1 MSRVTKHRAS
11 LLHLAEEEDRR
22 MLELLRSL
30 SPTEWSATTECP
42 GWDVRAMAAHIVG
55 TAETA
60 RPRESIH
67 QLRAGRKA
75 AGSRVLVDGIND
87 VQIAERSGLTTTEL
101 IERLASAAP
110 RLRRLRRRLPAPVRW
125 IGISGPGDE
134 KVTVGRLADALFT
147 RDTWMHRVD
156 IHRAIGRP
164 IPVDGHD
171 AAIVADVV
179 AEWTSRHGKAYDL
192 RLTGPAGGHFS
203 AGMHGEHHELDAVEF
218 CRIVSGRGHGRG
230 LLATTVPF

>member
-1 MSRVTKHRAS
+1 
-11 LLHLAEEEDRR
+11 
-22 MLELLRSL
+22 MLDLLRSL
-30 SPTEWSATTECP
+30 SPTDWTADTECP
-42 GWDVRAMAAHIVG
+42 GWNVRAMAAHILG
-55 TAETA
+55 TAETS
-60 RPRESIH
+60 RPKESVH

-87 VQIAERSGLTTTEL
+87 VQIADRSGLDTTAL
-101 IERLASAAP
+101 IDRLAVAVP

-125 IGISGPGDE
+125 IRIAGPGDE
-134 KVTVGRLADALFT
+134 KISIGRLADALLT

-164 IPVDGHD
+164 MTVDGHD

-179 AEWTSRHGKAYDL
+179 AEWAPRHGHAYDL
-192 RLTGPAGGHFS
+192 RLTGAAGGHFS

-230 LLATTVPF
+230 LLATNVPF